1 MSKTSKKQ
9 NSRNSSGS
17 CRKISRGSQTP
28 KTKGLNSSVYKSHFA
43 KEENDTKPQI
53 SPPPNSPKPAS
64 MVDFYYDS
72 GK

>member
-9 NSRNSSGS
+9 NSRTSSGS

-28 KTKGLNSSVYKSHFA
+28 KTKGLNSSAYKSHFTR
-43 KEENDTKPQI
+43 EENDTKPQI